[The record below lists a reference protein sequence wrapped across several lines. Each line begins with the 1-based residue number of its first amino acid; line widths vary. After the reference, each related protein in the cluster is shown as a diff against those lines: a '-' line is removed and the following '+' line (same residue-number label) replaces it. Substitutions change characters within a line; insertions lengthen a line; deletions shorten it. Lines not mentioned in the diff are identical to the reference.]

1 MSTPEAELTCMEL
14 VELVAAYLEDT
25 LPAED
30 RSRFE
35 DHVMACDGCSAYLD
49 QMRHTIRLAGSL
61 SEEAIP
67 ADARDALLQAFRGWK
82 ANR

>member
-1 MSTPEAELTCMEL
+1 MEL
-14 VELVAAYLEDT
+14 VELVTAYLEGT
-25 LPAED
+25 LAPVD

-35 DHVMACDGCSAYLD
+35 DHVMVCDGCGAYLD
-49 QMRHTIRLAGSL
+49 QMRRSIRLVGSL

-67 ADARDALLQAFRGWK
+67 ADGRDALLLAFRGWK